1 MPHPATVFLLGR
13 TPEIAAAELAAVLP
27 QEELFP
33 LTPQVLRCPTAVPDA
48 PALLS
53 RLGGTVKI
61 GEVIANKF
69 TPAAVADAIA
79 HQHSGGKA
87 LFAISWV
94 NGQKNAAT
102 LAAGLNVK
110 TLLKQRGI
118 NARLVTSRAPQLPA
132 AAINRHGAREF
143 TVLSDGSVAR
153 IIAAQDVDDF
163 TRRDVGRP
171 HRDVKSGTLPP
182 KLARMM
188 VNLAQVP
195 ANGTLLDPFCGSGTV
210 LSEAML
216 SGVASVLGSD
226 VSAKA
231 VGESQANLRWLQQQY
246 PETAAAHWQVFVA
259 DVRQLEKTLGRQK
272 VAAVVTEPFL
282 GPPRRGRETRAQLQA
297 VIQELT
303 ALYTDAFAQ
312 FAKVVADGG
321 RVVFAQPSFTHGGE
335 VLTLELDAAVTQLG
349 FTRSG
354 GPYPYHRPDQH
365 VLRSISVWE
374 KNM

>member
-33 LTPQVLRCPTAVPDA
+33 LTPQVLRCPAAVPDA
-48 PALLS
+48 TALLS

-61 GEVIANKF
+61 GYVLAKKF

-94 NGQKNAAT
+94 DGQKNAAT

-153 IIAAQDVDDF
+153 IVAAQDVDDF

-188 VNLAQVP
+188 VNLARVG
-195 ANGTLLDPFCGSGTV
+195 AGTLLDPFCGSGTV

-216 SGVASVLGSD
+216 SDVASVLGSD

-231 VGESQANLRWLQQQY
+231 VAESQANLRWLQQQY
-246 PETAAAHWQVFVA
+246 PETAAAHWQVFIA

-272 VAAVVTEPFL
+272 VAAVVTEPYL
-282 GPPRRGRETRAQLQA
+282 GPPRRGRETRAQLQQ
-297 VIQELT
+297 VVNELMT
-303 ALYTDAFAQ
+303 LYTDAFGQ
-312 FAKVVADGG
+312 FAKVLSVGG

-335 VLTLELDAAVTQLG
+335 VLKLELDAAVTQLG
-349 FTRSG
+349 FTRTG

-365 VLRSISVWE
+365 VLRSISVWARI
-374 KNM
+374 